1 MEITRNRYESDQIK
15 KFVSQLT
22 DTNPFIKISYLRF
35 LDSAI
40 GLGNKNHN
48 PFKYLVQKIEIFMQQ
63 NKLDCRGLL
72 KRIGAPTSDGVDIQ
86 TFAQF
91 LKNKIDQ
98 SRAMGEIE
106 NICK

>member
-1 MEITRNRYESDQIK
+1 MKVIMEITRNKYVTDQIK

-48 PFKYLVQKIEIFMQQ
+48 PFKYLVQKIEIFMQ
-63 NKLDCRGLL
+63 
-72 KRIGAPTSDGVDIQ
+72 
-86 TFAQF
+86 
-91 LKNKIDQ
+91 
-98 SRAMGEIE
+98 
-106 NICK
+106 